1 MRIIVVGFGRVG
13 TQLVQQI
20 GIKEHEVIVI
30 DQERH
35 LADHPLA
42 SAASRLIIG
51 NAIDAEVLRDA
62 GIEETDV
69 LFATTRDENTNL
81 MVAQMARIVFNVPKV
96 IAMIYDPR
104 REISFHEAGIETF
117 CLTLAG
123 AEYMASQITAT
134 PISDLKGAWKKAHD
148 EMMKQVKEPVKS
160 VATQG
165 KNYYVI
171 ILGGSLVGY
180 YLARNLIA
188 KGHEV
193 TIIEDDPEKYNL
205 IIHQIDCNVIFG
217 DGSTTPILEQ
227 AGANRADVFVAVTN
241 HDHDNLIACQVAKS
255 RFGVKKTVARVKNP
269 RNETILQRLGVDVT
283 VSSTSIITQMIEREL
298 PMSTIKTLLNFKS
311 SHLEMIEYD
320 LEDKSPIIGRQIREL
335 AMPKESSIVT
345 ILRNNDAVV
354 PRGDTVFARDDVVLV
369 LMKQNVEPEV
379 ERLLLG

>member
-1 MRIIVVGFGRVG
+1 MRVIIVGFGRVG
-13 TQLVQQI
+13 TLLAQQI
-20 GIKEHEVIVI
+20 GTKEHEVIVI

-42 SAASRLIIG
+42 WLPSRLIIG
-51 NAIDAEVLRDA
+51 NAIDAEILRDA
-62 GIEETDV
+62 GIEEADV

-96 IAMIYDPR
+96 IAIIYDPS
-104 REISFHEAGIETF
+104 RELSYHEAGIETF

-123 AEYMASQITAT
+123 AEYLASQITQN
-134 PISDLKGAWKKAHD
+134 PSSDLKGAWKHVHD
-148 EMMKQVKEPVKS
+148 EMMKQVREPVRS

-165 KNYYVI
+165 KSYYII

-193 TIIEDDPEKYNL
+193 TIIEDEPEKYNI

-217 DGSTTPILEQ
+217 DGSTIPVLEQ

-255 RFGVKKTVARVKNP
+255 RFGVKKTIARVKNP
-269 RNETILQRLGVDVT
+269 RNEPVLQRLGVDVT
-283 VSSTSIITQMIEREL
+283 VSSTGIIAQMIEREL
-298 PMSTIKTLLNFKS
+298 PMSTIKTLLDFKS
-311 SHLEMIEYD
+311 SNLEMVEYD
-320 LEDKSPIIGRQIREL
+320 LEDKSPVIGRQIREL
-335 AMPKESSIVT
+335 AMPKDSNIVT
-345 ILRNNDAVV
+345 ILRNNNAVV
-354 PRGDTVFARDDVVLV
+354 PRGDTALSSNDVVLV
-369 LMKQNVEPEV
+369 LMKANVEPEV
-379 ERLLLG
+379 KRVLLG

>member
-20 GIKEHEVIVI
+20 DTKEHEVIVI

-42 SAASRLIIG
+42 SVPTRLMIG
-51 NAIDAEVLRDA
+51 NAIDAEILRDA
-62 GIEETDV
+62 GIEDADV

-81 MVAQMARIVFNVPKV
+81 MVAQMARLVFNVPKV

-104 REISFHEAGIETF
+104 REMSYNEAGIETF

-123 AEYMASQITAT
+123 AEYLASQISGA
-134 PISDLKGAWKKAHD
+134 PVADLKGAWKKVHD
-148 EMMKQVKEPVKS
+148 EMLRQVKEPVKS

-165 KNYYVI
+165 KNYYII

-180 YLARNLIA
+180 YLARNLIS

-193 TIIEDDPEKYNL
+193 TIIEDDPEKYNI

-255 RFGVKKTVARVKNP
+255 RFGVKKTIARVKNP
-269 RNETILQRLGVDVT
+269 RNEPILQRLGVDVT
-283 VSSTSIITQMIEREL
+283 VSSTGIIAQMIEREL
-298 PMSTIKTLLNFKS
+298 PMSTIKTLLNFKAGQ
-311 SHLEMIEYD
+311 LEIVEYD
-320 LEDKSPIIGRQIREL
+320 LEEKSPVIGKRIRDL
-335 AMPKESSIVT
+335 TMPKDSNIVT
-345 ILRNNDAVV
+345 ILRNTDAVV
-354 PRGDTVFARDDVVLV
+354 PRGDTLFSRDDVVLV
-369 LMKQNVEPEV
+369 LMKQSVEPEV
-379 ERLLLG
+379 KRVLLG

>member
-1 MRIIVVGFGRVG
+1 MRIIIVGFGRVG
-13 TQLVQQI
+13 TQLVQQFDT
-20 GIKEHEVIVI
+20 KQHEVIVI

-42 SAASRLIIG
+42 GIPTRLIFG

-62 GIEETDV
+62 GVEGTDV
-69 LFATTRDENTNL
+69 LFATTRNENTNL
-81 MVAQMARIVFNVPKV
+81 MVAQVARLIFNVPKV
-96 IAMIYDPR
+96 VAMIYDPS
-104 REISFHEAGIETF
+104 REASYHEAGIETF

-123 AEYMASQITAT
+123 AQYLASQTTET
-134 PISDLKGAWKKAHD
+134 PAADLKGAWKKVHD

-165 KNYYVI
+165 ENYYII

-193 TIIEDDPEKYNL
+193 TIIEDDPEKYNI

-255 RFGVKKTVARVKNP
+255 RFGVKKTIARVKNP
-269 RNETILQRLGVDVT
+269 RNETVLQRLGVDVT
-283 VSSTSIITQMIEREL
+283 VSSTGIIAQMIEREL
-298 PMSTIKTLLNFKS
+298 PMSTIKTLLDFKS

-320 LEDKSPIIGRQIREL
+320 LEDKSPVIGRAIRDL
-335 AMPKESSIVT
+335 TMPKDSNIVT
-345 ILRNNDAVV
+345 ILRNDDAVV
-354 PRGDTVFARDDVVLV
+354 PRGDTMFAKGDIVLV
-369 LMKQNVEPEV
+369 LMKEVVEPEV
-379 ERLLLG
+379 KRVLLG

>member
-13 TQLVQQI
+13 TQLVQQLDLNAN
-20 GIKEHEVIVI
+20 EVVVI
-30 DQERH
+30 DQEHH

-42 SAASRLIIG
+42 SLPARLIIG
-51 NAIDAEVLRDA
+51 DAIDAEVLREA
-62 GIEETDV
+62 GIEEADV

-96 IAMIYDPR
+96 IAMIYDPS
-104 REISFHEAGIETF
+104 REISYHEAGIETF
-117 CLTLAG
+117 CLTMAG
-123 AEYMASQITAT
+123 AQYLASQISAS
-134 PISDLKGAWKKAHD
+134 PLADLKGAWKKAQD
-148 EMMKQVKEPVKS
+148 EMMKLVKEPVKS

-180 YLARNLIA
+180 YLARNLIS

-193 TIIEDDPEKYNL
+193 TIIEDDPEKYNI

-217 DGSTTPILEQ
+217 DGSTTPVLEQ

-255 RFGVKKTVARVKNP
+255 RFGVKKTISRVKNP
-269 RNETILQRLGVDVT
+269 RNEAVLQRLGVDVT
-283 VSSTSIITQMIEREL
+283 VSSTGLIAQVIEREL

-311 SHLEMIEYD
+311 SNLEIVEYD
-320 LEDKSPIIGRQIREL
+320 LEEKSPVIGHQIREL
-335 AMPKESSIVT
+335 TMPKDSNIVT

-354 PRGDTVFARDDVVLV
+354 PRGDTVFSREDVVLV

-379 ERLLLG
+379 KQVLLG